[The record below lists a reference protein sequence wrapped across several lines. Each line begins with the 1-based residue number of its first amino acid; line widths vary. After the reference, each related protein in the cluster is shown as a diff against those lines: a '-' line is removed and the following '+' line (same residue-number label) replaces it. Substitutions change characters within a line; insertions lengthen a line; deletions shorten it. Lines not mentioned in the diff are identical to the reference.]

1 LKQIR
6 FLPEADAEVAVE
18 TQYYRKEAGPEV
30 ASRFVRAVEQAARLV
45 LEFPDAG
52 SAGVEETRRV
62 QVKGFPHALVYRP
75 VEDGIVVFAVAHNAR
90 EPNYWQSRK

>member
-1 LKQIR
+1 VER
-6 FLPEADAEVAVE
+6 E
-18 TQYYRKEAGPEV
+18 TQYYRREAGPEV

-52 SAGVEETRRV
+52 SAGVEQTRHV
-62 QVKGFPHALVYRP
+62 QLKGFPYSFVYRP
-75 VEDGIVVFAVAHNAR
+75 VEEEVVVFAVAHHAR